1 VFGFSPWLSA
11 PPAIEA
17 PAGRTCSG
25 TIALNSALYSR
36 RRGRRLAQEGAKVWF
51 TDINEAGGKYAEQD
65 LKATSLDVAF
75 LPQDVSAEADW
86 LRVLNHIRATDGR
99 LDVLV
104 NNAGI
109 GLSHNIE
116 TCTIEDFDRTMNVNL
131 KSVFL
136 GCKHGLA
143 LMKETGGSIIN
154 VSSITAICGEPAALA
169 YSASKAGVRYLSK
182 SVALHCAEKGYAIRV
197 NSLHP
202 GYIDTPLLAGSN
214 SGGRLTEAEIT
225 AARVRIGGEIP
236 LKRRGTPDEVAGAVL
251 YLASDD
257 STYVTGTELLVDG
270 GYACH

>member
-1 VFGFSPWLSA
+1 M
-11 PPAIEA
+11 
-17 PAGRTCSG
+17 RMQDK
-25 TIALNSALYSR
+25 IALVTGGASGMGLAFS
-36 RRGRRLAQEGAKVWF
+36 RRLAREGARVFF
-51 TDINEAGGKYAEQD
+51 TDINETGGRQAEAELRQAGLQAAF
-65 LKATSLDVAF
+65 LRHDVA
-75 LPQDVSAEADW
+75 QEADW
-86 LRVLNHIRATDGR
+86 LRVLDHIRVAEGR

-109 GLSHNIE
+109 AISQTIE
-116 TCTIEDFDRTMNVNL
+116 TCTLEDFDKILNVNL

-143 LMKETGGSIIN
+143 LMKAKGGSIIN
-154 VSSITAICGEPAALA
+154 VSSITAICGEPMAPA
-169 YSASKAGVRYLSK
+169 YSASKAGVRFLSK

-202 GYIDTPLLAGSN
+202 GYIDTPLLASGNTGSL
-214 SGGRLTEAEIT
+214 SEAELM
-225 AARVRIGGEIP
+225 ASRMRIGGEIP

-257 STYVTGTELLVDG
+257 SAYITGTELVVDG

>member
-1 VFGFSPWLSA
+1 MRLHNK
-11 PPAIEA
+11 
-17 PAGRTCSG
+17 
-25 TIALNSALYSR
+25 IALVTGGASGMGLAFT
-36 RRGRRLAQEGAKVWF
+36 RRLAREGAKVWF
-51 TDINEAGGKYAEQD
+51 TDINEDGGRQAEQD
-65 LKATSLDVAF
+65 LKAAGLEVAF
-75 LPQDVSAEADW
+75 LSQNVSAEADW
-86 LRVLNHIRATDGR
+86 LRVLDHIRSIDGR

-109 GLSHNIE
+109 AISHNIE
-116 TCTIEDFDRTMNVNL
+116 TCTVEDFDRTMHINL

-143 LMKETGGSIIN
+143 LMKEKGGSIIN
-154 VSSITAICGEPAALA
+154 VSSITAICGEPVALA

-202 GYIDTPLLAGSN
+202 GYIDTPMLAGSN
-214 SGGRLTEAEIT
+214 AADCLTDAEIM
-225 AARVRIGGEIP
+225 ASRMRIGGEIP
-236 LKRRGTPDEVAGAVL
+236 FKRRGTPDEVAGAVL

-257 STYVTGTELLVDG
+257 SAYVTGTELVVDG